1 MKAFLHGVA
10 YNFILIM
17 IGTAIAS
24 SSLPSDE
31 IRHIAA
37 PGVLSLQNVDPA
49 TPKLYA
55 AQDGNLSTFHLT
67 ELPNM
72 GHYCTWADT
81 EVQTEAV
88 LSDSQKAVLSETP
101 SNSTRQNVTIINST
115 SAEGL
120 VYL

>member
-72 GHYCTWADT
+72 GHYCTWADM
-81 EVQTEAV
+81 EVQDEAV

-115 SAEGL
+115 STDGL